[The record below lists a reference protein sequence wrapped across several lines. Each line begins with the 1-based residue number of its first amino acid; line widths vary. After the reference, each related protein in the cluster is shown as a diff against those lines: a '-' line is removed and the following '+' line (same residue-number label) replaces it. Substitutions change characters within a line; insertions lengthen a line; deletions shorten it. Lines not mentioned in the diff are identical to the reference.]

1 VAATGDSVINPFPP
15 GTFNGEIVVC
25 DRGTYGRVAKAKNVA
40 AGGAGG
46 YILANDQASGNS
58 LIADAFAIPGIALTY
73 SDGLA
78 VKAWLAS
85 PGTHTATIAGA
96 TVDLS
101 ASNGDQMASF
111 SSRGPDKTVP
121 DVLKPDIAAP
131 GVDILAAVNTTD
143 PLSDPEYGILSGTS
157 MATPHVT
164 GAAALVK
171 AVHHNWTPAQI

>member
-1 VAATGDSVINPFPP
+1 AAGCLTAETTQAIDQATADGVDVINFSIGGGSNNPWTDSNAQAFLGARDAGVFVSVAAGNSGPAERTMGSPANAPWV
-15 GTFNGEIVVC
+15 TA
-25 DRGTYGRVAKAKNVA
+25 VAA

-46 YILANDQASGNS
+46 YSLAKDQASGNS

-121 DVLKPDIAAP
+121 
-131 GVDILAAVNTTD
+131 
-143 PLSDPEYGILSGTS
+143 
-157 MATPHVT
+157 
-164 GAAALVK
+164 
-171 AVHHNWTPAQI
+171 